1 MPPPPLIPPPDN
13 ILTGLSVAIAAA
25 ASWIPPPPPFPSL
38 APPAHASSFK
48 SASNALLLHPL
59 RHHMVIS
66 LCCFSFFCC
75 SPSSSSSSFSSPR
88 AYLPTNT
95 APQPKTPPF
104 RHQTKQTNPK
114 KKKLPTLMHQTT
126 STATTQSPYD
136 LHNPQKIPK
145 TGQKHKRTPQQKAA
159 AAATILWRWRGSQKG
174 DRRARCLLACWLAT
188 EWIFQVN
195 QDRSIVNSSVPIR
208 SNSLLACLLAAWL
221 PSYRMYFPCKLRP
234 FDLQFIG
241 PDSLTLSA

>member
-1 MPPPPLIPPPDN
+1 
-13 ILTGLSVAIAAA
+13 
-25 ASWIPPPPPFPSL
+25 
-38 APPAHASSFK
+38 
-48 SASNALLLHPL
+48 
-59 RHHMVIS
+59 MVIS

-195 QDRSIVNSSVPIR
+195 QDRSIFNLSVPIRSHSLLDCWLTTEYIFRVNRDHSIDSSVPIR
-208 SNSLLACLLAAWL
+208 LKLAVCDACWL
-221 PSYRMYFPCKLRP
+221 TGWVQSVFSR
-234 FDLQFIG
+234 
-241 PDSLTLSA
+241 

>member
-1 MPPPPLIPPPDN
+1 M
-13 ILTGLSVAIAAA
+13 
-25 ASWIPPPPPFPSL
+25 
-38 APPAHASSFK
+38 
-48 SASNALLLHPL
+48 
-59 RHHMVIS
+59 MIS

-75 SPSSSSSSFSSPR
+75 SPSSSSSFSSPR
-88 AYLPTNT
+88 PYLPTNT
-95 APQPKTPPF
+95 AHQPKTPPF

-126 STATTQSPYD
+126 SKATTQSPYD
-136 LHNPQKIPK
+136 LHNPQKFPK
-145 TGQKHKRTPQQKAA
+145 TGRKHNRTPQQKAA
-159 AAATILWRWRGSQKG
+159 AATTTKTLWRWRGPQKG
-174 DRRARCLLACWLAT
+174 VCRARCLLACWLAT

-221 PSYRMYFPCKLRP
+221 PGYRMYFPGKFRP